1 MVLRRL
7 VPSAYRPVLANRVF
21 RRLILGFAVS
31 YLGDGMSF
39 VAVAWL
45 AIELAPQA
53 TAGLWVGGAVAAYT
67 LPGVVGALVFGRRLR
82 RVPAK
87 RLLLADNV
95 VRGVFLG
102 AVPLIWLAG
111 LLTPPLYVVLLAVSS
126 LLHAW
131 GSAGKY
137 TLLAELLPDE
147 QRFAANTLVSSLSFA
162 ATIAG
167 PAIAGVLVTYVSSA
181 LVLGLDA
188 LTYVFLAVL
197 VVRTRLPESRHV
209 PPVDR
214 AAARGGFALLRSHP
228 ELLGL
233 LTLTWFFNLLYGP
246 VEVALPLHVTHDLHA
261 PGTLLGLYW
270 MLFGIGAVLGGLA
283 VGALRQLPLWPVTV
297 VIVVGWG
304 LSLVPLGFDV
314 PTAATVACFTLG
326 GAIYGPFV
334 ALSVTLM
341 QAKSPPQH
349 LAAMLAARSA
359 VLLTASPLG
368 TALGGPL
375 TTALGPRA
383 TLGGSGLATVAL
395 GAVACVLLLAR
406 RRYQSA
412 REPGA
417 PPVQVH
423 RMDDGGA
430 EDHERQGFIGQ
441 ARVVGGVN
449 ASTAPCAATAIDGAF
464 DRTRTVARASRTA
477 NGARITTRIAG
488 ELPPVYAAQHPP
500 APRDARDGRGAAV
513 CGETGDQTGQEWRSA
528 GHVAAPSV
536 TAMDITHSREL
547 PPA

>member
-1 MVLRRL
+1 MRL
-7 VPSAYRPVLANRVF
+7 AAYGPVLANRAF
-21 RRLILGFAVS
+21 RRLILGFGVS

-45 AIELAPQA
+45 AIELAPPA

-67 LPGVVGALVFGRRLR
+67 LPGVVGVLVLGRRLR
-82 RVPAK
+82 RVPAR
-87 RLLLADNV
+87 RLLLADNI

-102 AVPLIWLAG
+102 AVPLCWLTG
-111 LLTPPLYVVLLAVSS
+111 QLTLPLYVALLSVSS

-137 TLLAELLPDE
+137 TLMAELLPEE
-147 QRFAANTLVSSLSFA
+147 QRLAANTLVSSLNFA

-167 PAIAGVLVTYVSSA
+167 PAIAGVLVTYVSA
-181 LVLGLDA
+181 AVVLGLDA

-197 VVRTRLPESRHV
+197 VARMRLPDSGHV
-209 PPVDR
+209 SVVDEE
-214 AAARGGFALLRSHP
+214 AARGGLALMRSHP

-246 VEVALPLHVTHDLHA
+246 VEVALPLHVTDDLHA

-297 VIVVGWG
+297 VIVVAWG
-304 LSLVPLGFDV
+304 LALLPFWFDV
-314 PTAATVACFTLG
+314 PTAVTVASFTLG
-326 GAIYGPFV
+326 GVIYGPFV

-359 VLLTASPLG
+359 VLLTASPVG

-383 TLGGSGLATVAL
+383 TLGGSGLATVVL
-395 GAVACVLLLAR
+395 GVVAGVLLAR
-406 RRYQSA
+406 RR
-412 REPGA
+412 
-417 PPVQVH
+417 
-423 RMDDGGA
+423 
-430 EDHERQGFIGQ
+430 RQ
-441 ARVVGGVN
+441 
-449 ASTAPCAATAIDGAF
+449 
-464 DRTRTVARASRTA
+464 
-477 NGARITTRIAG
+477 
-488 ELPPVYAAQHPP
+488 
-500 APRDARDGRGAAV
+500 
-513 CGETGDQTGQEWRSA
+513 RS
-528 GHVAAPSV
+528 G
-536 TAMDITHSREL
+536 
-547 PPA
+547 

>member
-1 MVLRRL
+1 MSQGAGRRVAGDRSRSGARSWAESVGRVLSQPRLRRVLPAML
-7 VPSAYRPVLANRVF
+7 VSA
-21 RRLILGFAVS
+21 
-31 YLGDGMSF
+31 LGDGMSM

-45 AIELAPQA
+45 AVQIAPPDQA
-53 TAGLWVGGAVAAYT
+53 GVWTGLAVAAYA
-67 LPGVVGALVFGRRLR
+67 LPATIGAAALARL
-82 RVPAK
+82 
-87 RLLLADNV
+87 
-95 VRGVFLG
+95 VRGFRGVRLVAVDATLRAVALG
-102 AVPLIWLAG
+102 VIAVLAVAG
-111 LLTPPLYVVLLAVSS
+111 LLDPVVYVILLAVSS

-147 QRFAANTLVSSLSFA
+147 QRLAANTLVSSLNFA

-188 LTYVFLAVL
+188 LTYMFLAVL
-197 VVRTRLPESRHV
+197 VARMRLPESGHV
-209 PPVDR
+209 SLVDQ
-214 AAARGGFALLRSHP
+214 AAARGGLALLRSHP

-246 VEVALPLHVTHDLHA
+246 VEVALPLHVTDDLHA

-297 VIVVGWG
+297 VIVVAWG
-304 LSLVPLGFDV
+304 LALLPFGFDV
-314 PTAATVACFTLG
+314 PTAVTVACFTLG

-359 VLLTASPLG
+359 ALLTASPLG

-406 RRYQSA
+406 RRNQ
-412 REPGA
+412 
-417 PPVQVH
+417 
-423 RMDDGGA
+423 
-430 EDHERQGFIGQ
+430 
-441 ARVVGGVN
+441 
-449 ASTAPCAATAIDGAF
+449 
-464 DRTRTVARASRTA
+464 
-477 NGARITTRIAG
+477 
-488 ELPPVYAAQHPP
+488 
-500 APRDARDGRGAAV
+500 
-513 CGETGDQTGQEWRSA
+513 
-528 GHVAAPSV
+528 
-536 TAMDITHSREL
+536 
-547 PPA
+547 

>member
-1 MVLRRL
+1 VVLRRL

-21 RRLILGFAVS
+21 RRLLIGFAVS

-45 AIELAPQA
+45 AIQLAPQA
-53 TAGLWVGGAVAAYT
+53 TAGLWVGAAVAAYT

-82 RVPAK
+82 RVPAR
-87 RLLLADNV
+87 RLLLADTV
-95 VRGVFLG
+95 VRGVFIG
-102 AVPLIWLAG
+102 AIPLAWLAG
-111 LLTPPLYVVLLAVSS
+111 QLTLPLYVVLLAVSS

-131 GSAGKY
+131 GSAGRY

-147 QRFAANTLVSSLSFA
+147 QRLAANTLDSSLNFA

-188 LTYVFLAVL
+188 LTYAFLAVL
-197 VVRTRLPESRHV
+197 IARLRLPV
-209 PPVDR
+209 PELGQVSPVDQK
-214 AAARGGFALLRSHP
+214 AARGGFAVLRSHP

-246 VEVALPLHVTHDLHA
+246 VEVALPLHVTDDLHA

-297 VIVVGWG
+297 AIVAAWG
-304 LSLVPLGFDV
+304 LMLLPFGLDA
-314 PTAATVACFTLG
+314 PTAVTVACFTLG

-334 ALSVTLM
+334 ALSVTVM

-349 LAAMLAARSA
+349 LSSMLAARSA
-359 VLLTASPLG
+359 ALLTASPLG

-383 TLGGSGLATVAL
+383 TLGGSGLATVVL
-395 GAVACVLLLAR
+395 GAVATVLLLAR
-406 RRYQSA
+406 RSRS
-412 REPGA
+412 PGRSGIEK
-417 PPVQVH
+417 H
-423 RMDDGGA
+423 RSPG
-430 EDHERQGFIGQ
+430 
-441 ARVVGGVN
+441 
-449 ASTAPCAATAIDGAF
+449 
-464 DRTRTVARASRTA
+464 RT
-477 NGARITTRIAG
+477 
-488 ELPPVYAAQHPP
+488 
-500 APRDARDGRGAAV
+500 
-513 CGETGDQTGQEWRSA
+513 
-528 GHVAAPSV
+528 
-536 TAMDITHSREL
+536 
-547 PPA
+547 

>member
-1 MVLRRL
+1 MHPPKGSLGLHRV
-7 VPSAYRPVLANRVF
+7 VPAAYRPVLANRVF

-45 AIELAPQA
+45 AIELAPQQ

-67 LPGVVGALVFGRRLR
+67 LPGVLGALLFSRRLR

-87 RLLLADNV
+87 RLLLADNI

-102 AVPLIWLAG
+102 VIPLAWLTG
-111 LLTPPLYVVLLAVSS
+111 LLTLPLYIALLAISS

-147 QRFAANTLVSSLSFA
+147 QRLAGNTLVSSLNFA
-162 ATIAG
+162 GTIAG

-197 VVRTRLPESRHV
+197 IARMRLPESGRISL
-209 PPVDR
+209 VDET
-214 AAARGGFALLRSHP
+214 AARGGLGLLRSHP

-246 VEVALPLHVTHDLHA
+246 VEVALPLHVTDDLHA

-270 MLFGIGAVLGGLA
+270 TLFGIGALLGGLT
-283 VGALRQLPLWPVTV
+283 VGALRQLPLWPVTIAI
-297 VIVVGWG
+297 VIAWG
-304 LSLVPLGFDV
+304 VALLPFGLDA
-314 PTAATVACFTLG
+314 PTAVTVACFTLG

-359 VLLTASPLG
+359 ALLTASPLG

-383 TLGGSGLATVAL
+383 TLGGSGLATVLL
-395 GAVACVLLLAR
+395 GVVACVLLMAR
-406 RRYQSA
+406 RRT
-412 REPGA
+412 RES
-417 PPVQVH
+417 PPV
-423 RMDDGGA
+423 R
-430 EDHERQGFIGQ
+430 
-441 ARVVGGVN
+441 
-449 ASTAPCAATAIDGAF
+449 
-464 DRTRTVARASRTA
+464 
-477 NGARITTRIAG
+477 
-488 ELPPVYAAQHPP
+488 
-500 APRDARDGRGAAV
+500 
-513 CGETGDQTGQEWRSA
+513 
-528 GHVAAPSV
+528 
-536 TAMDITHSREL
+536 
-547 PPA
+547 

>member
-1 MVLRRL
+1 MTAVVLRRL

-21 RRLILGFAVS
+21 RRLTLGFAVS

-82 RVPAK
+82 RVPAR

-102 AVPLIWLAG
+102 VVPLAWLAG

-147 QRFAANTLVSSLSFA
+147 QRLAANTLVSSLNFA

-181 LVLGLDA
+181 LVIGLDA

-197 VVRTRLPESRHV
+197 VARTRLPEAGEVS
-209 PPVDR
+209 PVDQ
-214 AAARGGFALLRSHP
+214 AAARGGVALMRSHP

-246 VEVALPLHVTHDLHA
+246 VEVALPLHVTDDLHA
-261 PGTLLGLYW
+261 SGTLLGLYW

-283 VGALRQLPLWPVTV
+283 VGALRQLPRWPVTV
-297 VIVVGWG
+297 AIVVAWG
-304 LSLVPLGFDV
+304 LIAAAVRVRRADGHHGRVLHARRRDLRTVRTAVGDAYAGEV
-314 PTAATVACFTLG
+314 ATAAPG
-326 GAIYGPFV
+326 RD
-334 ALSVTLM
+334 
-341 QAKSPPQH
+341 
-349 LAAMLAARSA
+349 ARSPKA

-368 TALGGPL
+368 AAVGGPL
-375 TTALGPRA
+375 TSALGPRA

-406 RRYQSA
+406 RSNQR
-412 REPGA
+412 
-417 PPVQVH
+417 
-423 RMDDGGA
+423 
-430 EDHERQGFIGQ
+430 
-441 ARVVGGVN
+441 ARVAN
-449 ASTAPCAATAIDGAF
+449 
-464 DRTRTVARASRTA
+464 RVARP
-477 NGARITTRIAG
+477 ITNREA
-488 ELPPVYAAQHPP
+488 PVNEAQL
-500 APRDARDGRGAAV
+500 A
-513 CGETGDQTGQEWRSA
+513 
-528 GHVAAPSV
+528 
-536 TAMDITHSREL
+536 
-547 PPA
+547 

>member
-1 MVLRRL
+1 VHLQEVPLVLQRI

-39 VAVAWL
+39 VAVPWL

-82 RVPAK
+82 RVSAK
-87 RLLLADNV
+87 WLLFADNM

-102 AVPLIWLAG
+102 AIPLVWLAG

-131 GSAGKY
+131 GSAGRY
-137 TLLAELLPDE
+137 TLLAELMPDE
-147 QRFAANTLVSSLSFA
+147 QRLAANTLVSSLNFG

-167 PAIAGVLVTYVSSA
+167 PAIAGVLVTQVSAA

-188 LTYVFLAVL
+188 VSYLFLAV
-197 VVRTRLPESRHV
+197 VVVSIRLPESGHV
-209 PPVDR
+209 SPVDR
-214 AAARGGFALLRSHP
+214 AAARGGLALLRSHP

-246 VEVALPLHVTHDLHA
+246 VEVALPLYVTDELNA

-283 VGALRQLPLWPVTV
+283 LGALQQLPLWPVTIT
-297 VIVVGWG
+297 IVVGWG
-304 LSLVPLGFDV
+304 LSLLPFGLGV
-314 PTAATVACFTLG
+314 PTAVTVACFTLG
-326 GAIYGPFV
+326 GAIYGPFE

-341 QAKSPPQH
+341 QAKAAPEH

-406 RRYQSA
+406 RM
-412 REPGA
+412 
-417 PPVQVH
+417 H
-423 RMDDGGA
+423 R
-430 EDHERQGFIGQ
+430 
-441 ARVVGGVN
+441 
-449 ASTAPCAATAIDGAF
+449 
-464 DRTRTVARASRTA
+464 
-477 NGARITTRIAG
+477 
-488 ELPPVYAAQHPP
+488 
-500 APRDARDGRGAAV
+500 
-513 CGETGDQTGQEWRSA
+513 
-528 GHVAAPSV
+528 
-536 TAMDITHSREL
+536 
-547 PPA
+547 

>member
-1 MVLRRL
+1 MVPLVLRRL

-21 RRLILGFAVS
+21 RRLILGFGVS

-67 LPGVVGALVFGRRLR
+67 LPGVVGALVFSRRLR
-82 RVPAK
+82 RVRAK

-95 VRGVFLG
+95 LRGLFLG
-102 AVPLIWLAG
+102 AIPLTWLAG
-111 LLTPPLYVVLLAVSS
+111 LLTPSLYVVLLSVSS

-147 QRFAANTLVSSLSFA
+147 QRLAANTLVSSLSFA

-197 VVRTRLPESRHV
+197 VARTRLPELRHV
-209 PPVDR
+209 SPVDQ
-214 AAARGGFALLRSHP
+214 AAARGGLGLLRSHP

-246 VEVALPLHVTHDLHA
+246 VEVALPLHVTDDLGA
-261 PGTLLGLYW
+261 PGTLLGVYW

-297 VIVVGWG
+297 LIVVGWG
-304 LSLVPLGFDV
+304 LLLLPFGFDV
-314 PTAATVACFTLG
+314 PTTLTVACFTLG
-326 GAIYGPFV
+326 GVIYGPFV

-341 QAKSPPQH
+341 QAKSPPQY

-383 TLGGSGLATVAL
+383 TLGGSGLATVVL

-406 RRYQSA
+406 RRSQQA

-417 PPVQVH
+417 LPVQVR
-423 RMDDGGA
+423 RMDDSSA
-430 EDHERQGFIGQ
+430 EDHLEHGDVGDRAVRREASHQTIRNREARTLERHL
-441 ARVVGGVN
+441 A
-449 ASTAPCAATAIDGAF
+449 
-464 DRTRTVARASRTA
+464 
-477 NGARITTRIAG
+477 
-488 ELPPVYAAQHPP
+488 
-500 APRDARDGRGAAV
+500 
-513 CGETGDQTGQEWRSA
+513 
-528 GHVAAPSV
+528 
-536 TAMDITHSREL
+536 
-547 PPA
+547 